1 MDNTLT
7 EKFFAILHEELVPAL
22 GCTEPIAIALAAAKA
37 RDVLGK
43 IPEKMVAECSGN
55 LIKNVKCVNV
65 PNAEGLIGIEASAI
79 VGAVGGDFSKGMEV
93 LSGVT
98 HEQLALAK
106 KLYAAHICRVELLDT
121 PLNLHLIIRASAGE
135 DEVEVEIRNLHDNIT
150 SIRKNGGEI
159 YSAKEN
165 DGLYYGVLTDRS
177 ILTFDRIYDFAVNTP
192 IERLRE
198 VFTPQTEDNIRIAE
212 EGLTGKYGVGIGTS
226 LIANDKSSAAKIKAY
241 AASASEARMSGCT
254 LPVITNSGSGNQGI
268 AASIPVIVYAREHG
282 ITGDKLYRALALSN
296 LLTIYQK
303 TFIGRLSAF
312 CGAVSAA
319 AASGGAITYLA
330 GGDLSQIK
338 MTLVNALANVSG
350 IVCDGAKASC
360 GAKISAALDAAL
372 TGHYLAMDRKFYQPH
387 TGILQSDIDETI
399 SAVGRM
405 AMEGMRD
412 TDKVIL
418 KIMLGE
424 SL

>member
-1 MDNTLT
+1 MDNKLR
-7 EKFFAILHEELVPAL
+7 EQYFDILHEELVPAL
-22 GCTEPIAIALAAAKA
+22 GCTEPIAIALASAKA
-37 RDVLGK
+37 KDVLGRVPQK
-43 IPEKMVAECSGN
+43 IIAKCSGN
-55 LIKNVKCVNV
+55 LIKNVKCVIV
-65 PNAEGLIGIEASAI
+65 PNTENLIGIEASAI

-93 LSGVT
+93 LNGVT
-98 HEQLALAK
+98 AEQLKLAK
-106 KLYAAHICRVELLDT
+106 QLFEQKICTVELLET
-121 PLNLHLIIRASAGE
+121 PLNLHLIIIAYA
-135 DEVEVEIRNLHDNIT
+135 DNDYVEIEVRNLHDNIT
-150 SIRKNGGEI
+150 KIIKNGEI
-159 YSAKEN
+159 VYNASEH

-177 ILTFDRIYDFAVNTP
+177 ILSFDLIYEFVETTP
-192 IERLRE
+192 IERFKE
-198 VFTPQTEDNIRIAE
+198 VFTPQIENNMRIAE
-212 EGLTGKYGVGIGTS
+212 EGLTGKYGVGIGTC
-226 LIANDKSSAAKIKAY
+226 LLANDSSIAAKIKGY
-241 AASASEARMSGCT
+241 AAAASEARMSGCI

-268 AASIPVIVYAREHG
+268 AASIPVIVYAKEKG
-282 ITGDKLYRALALSN
+282 IGEEKLFRALALSN

-330 GGDLSQIK
+330 GGSLEQIK

-360 GAKISAALDAAL
+360 GAKISAGLDASI
-372 TGHYLAMDRKFYQPH
+372 TGHYLAMDDKYYQPF

-399 SAVGRM
+399 GAVGRM

-424 SL
+424 K

>member
-1 MDNTLT
+1 MDKELT
-7 EKFFAILHEELVPAL
+7 QKFFDILHEELVPAL
-22 GCTEPIAIALAAAKA
+22 GCTEPIAIALASAKA

-43 IPEKMVAECSGN
+43 IPEHIIAKCSGN
-55 LIKNVKCVNV
+55 LIKNVKCVIV
-65 PNAEGLIGIEASAI
+65 PNTENLIGIEASAI

-93 LSGVT
+93 LSSVT
-98 HEQLALAK
+98 HEQLELAK
-106 KLYAAHICRVELLDT
+106 QLFARKICDVELLDS
-121 PLNLHLIIRASAGE
+121 PLNLHLIIHAEAGG
-135 DEVEVEIRNLHDNIT
+135 DWVDVEIRNLHDNIT
-150 SIRKNGGEI
+150 SILKNGESV

-165 DGLYYGVLTDRS
+165 DGMYYGVLTDRS
-177 ILTFDRIYDFAVNTP
+177 ILSFDRIYDFAVNTP
-192 IERLRE
+192 VERLKA
-198 VFTPQTEDNIRIAE
+198 VFTPQIENNIRIAE

-226 LIANDKSSAAKIKAY
+226 IIANDESPAAKIKAY
-241 AASASEARMSGCT
+241 AAAASEARMSGCI

-268 AASIPVIVYAREHG
+268 AASIPVIIYAREKN
-282 ITGDKLYRALALSN
+282 IPEEQLYRALALSN

-319 AASGGAITYLA
+319 AGSGGAITYLA
-330 GGDLSQIK
+330 GGTPDQIK
-338 MTLVNALANVSG
+338 MTLINALANVSG

-360 GAKISAALDAAL
+360 GAKISAGLDAAI
-372 TGHYLAMDRKFYQPH
+372 TGHYLAMDNKFYQPH
-387 TGILQSDIDETI
+387 AGILQSDVNGTI

-424 SL
+424 

>member
-1 MDNTLT
+1 MDKKLS
-7 EKFFAILHEELVPAL
+7 EQFFDILREELVPAL
-22 GCTEPIAIALAAAKA
+22 GCTEPIAIALASAKA
-37 RDVLGK
+37 KDVLGR
-43 IPEKMVAECSGN
+43 IPDLIVAKCSGN
-55 LIKNVKCVNV
+55 LIKNVKCVIV
-65 PNAEGLIGIEASAI
+65 PNTENLIGIEASAI

-93 LSGVT
+93 LKDVT
-98 HEQLALAK
+98 SEQLEKAKALFAK
-106 KLYAAHICRVELLDT
+106 KICKVQLLET
-121 PLNLHLIIRASAGE
+121 PLNLHLIITAYAG
-135 DEVEVEIRNLHDNIT
+135 DDVAEVEVRNLHDNIT
-150 SIRKNGGEI
+150 RIEKNGKTL
-159 YSAKEN
+159 YSASEH

-177 ILTFDRIYDFAVNTP
+177 ILSFDRIYEFAETMP
-192 IERLRE
+192 AERLRE
-198 VFTPQTEDNIRIAE
+198 VFTPQIENNMRIAE

-226 LIANDKSSAAKIKAY
+226 LIGNDSGIAAKIKGY
-241 AASASEARMSGCT
+241 AAAASEARMSGCI

-268 AASIPVIVYAREHG
+268 TASIPVIVYAKEKG
-282 ITGDKLYRALALSN
+282 IGEEKLLRALALSN

-330 GGDLSQIK
+330 GGTPDQIK
-338 MTLVNALANVSG
+338 MTLINALANVSG

-360 GAKISAALDAAL
+360 GAKISAGLDASI
-372 TGHYLAMDRKFYQPH
+372 TGHYLAMDNKFYQPH

-399 SAVGRM
+399 GAVGRM
-405 AMEGMRD
+405 AVEGMRD

-424 SL
+424 

>member
-1 MDNTLT
+1 MDKKLT
-7 EKFFAILHEELVPAL
+7 EQFFAILHEELVPAL
-22 GCTEPIAIALAAAKA
+22 GCTEPIAIALAGAKA

-43 IPEKMVAECSGN
+43 IPEHIVAKCSGN
-55 LIKNVKCVNV
+55 LIKNVKCVIV
-65 PNAEGLIGIEASAI
+65 PNTENLVGIEASAI

-93 LSGVT
+93 LEGVT
-98 HEQLALAK
+98 KEKLEQAK
-106 KLYAAHICRVELLDT
+106 ELFAKNICDVELLET
-121 PLNLHLIIRASAGE
+121 PLNLHLIVCASAGN
-135 DEVEVEIRNLHDNIT
+135 DTVEVEIRNLHDNIT
-150 SIRKNGGEI
+150 RITKNGEI
-159 YSAKEN
+159 IYDAKEN
-165 DGLYYGVLTDRS
+165 EGLYYGVLTDRS
-177 ILTFDRIYDFAVNTP
+177 VLSFDRVYEFAESTP

-198 VFTPQTEDNIRIAE
+198 VFAPQVENNMRIAE

-226 LIANDKSSAAKIKAY
+226 IIANDHSVAAKIKAY
-241 AASASEARMSGCT
+241 AAAASEARMSGCT

-282 ITGDKLYRALALSN
+282 IGEERMFRALALSN

-319 AASGGAITYLA
+319 AGSGGAITYLA
-330 GGDLSQIK
+330 GGTPDQIK
-338 MTLVNALANVSG
+338 MTLINALANVSG

-360 GAKISAALDAAL
+360 GAKISAGLDAAIM
-372 TGHYLAMDRKFYQPH
+372 GHYLAMDNKFYQPH
-387 TGILQSDIDETI
+387 TGILQSDIDQTI
-399 SAVGRM
+399 TAVGRM

-424 SL
+424 

>member
-93 LSGVT
+93 LSRVT

-150 SIRKNGGEI
+150 
-159 YSAKEN
+159 
-165 DGLYYGVLTDRS
+165 
-177 ILTFDRIYDFAVNTP
+177 
-192 IERLRE
+192 
-198 VFTPQTEDNIRIAE
+198 
-212 EGLTGKYGVGIGTS
+212 
-226 LIANDKSSAAKIKAY
+226 
-241 AASASEARMSGCT
+241 
-254 LPVITNSGSGNQGI
+254 
-268 AASIPVIVYAREHG
+268 
-282 ITGDKLYRALALSN
+282 
-296 LLTIYQK
+296 
-303 TFIGRLSAF
+303 
-312 CGAVSAA
+312 
-319 AASGGAITYLA
+319 
-330 GGDLSQIK
+330 
-338 MTLVNALANVSG
+338 
-350 IVCDGAKASC
+350 
-360 GAKISAALDAAL
+360 
-372 TGHYLAMDRKFYQPH
+372 
-387 TGILQSDIDETI
+387 
-399 SAVGRM
+399 
-405 AMEGMRD
+405 
-412 TDKVIL
+412 
-418 KIMLGE
+418 
-424 SL
+424 

>member
-1 MDNTLT
+1 MDKKLT
-7 EKFFAILHEELVPAL
+7 EKFFDILHEELVPAL
-22 GCTEPIAIALAAAKA
+22 GCTEPIAIALASAKA

-43 IPEKMVAECSGN
+43 IPEHIVAECSGN
-55 LIKNVKCVNV
+55 LIKNVKCVIV
-65 PNAEGLIGIEASAI
+65 PNTENLVGIEASAI

-93 LSGVT
+93 LSNVT
-98 HEQLALAK
+98 REQLELAK
-106 KLYAAHICRVELLDT
+106 KLFAEHICDVELLDT
-121 PLNLHLIIRASAGE
+121 PLNLHLIIRAEAGK
-135 DEVEVEIRNLHDNIT
+135 DCAEVEIRNLHDNIT
-150 SIRKNGGEI
+150 SIKKNGKQI

-177 ILTFDRIYDFAVNTP
+177 ILSFDRIYDFAVNTP
-192 IERLRE
+192 IERLKE
-198 VFTPQTEDNIRIAE
+198 VFTPQIEDNIRIAE

-226 LIANDKSSAAKIKAY
+226 IIANDKSLAAKIKAY
-241 AASASEARMSGCT
+241 AAAASEARMSGCT

-268 AASIPVIVYAREHG
+268 AASIPVIVYAREMNLPSE
-282 ITGDKLYRALALSN
+282 KLYRALALSN

-312 CGAVSAA
+312 CGAISAA

-330 GGDLSQIK
+330 GGTPDQIK

-360 GAKISAALDAAL
+360 GAKISAGLDAAI
-372 TGHYLAMDRKFYQPH
+372 TGHYLALDNKFYQPH

-399 SAVGRM
+399 SAIGRM

-412 TDKVIL
+412 TDRVIL

-424 SL
+424 